1 MQPPNKLGD
10 SHYQDCHPARQT
22 SRLAPP
28 AEVMHESSNR
38 DTLRRMH
45 HHAAASLAVALDV
58 DAWGGATR
66 RTGGA
71 TATLTQQGW
80 RTVGLGP
87 RDRLESVWQELGRTS
102 RSRPAADRR
111 DEVVLT

>member
-1 MQPPNKLGD
+1 M
-10 SHYQDCHPARQT
+10 
-22 SRLAPP
+22 
-28 AEVMHESSNR
+28 AEASQGGLIVAVVGGVEDH
-38 DTLRRMH
+38 DLPVLRRMH

-71 TATLTQQGW
+71 TASLAQQGW

-102 RSRPAADRR
+102 RSRPAADLR